1 MSEQTVAKRGLKS
14 NFVYNFISQILTL
27 LIPLITTP
35 YLARVLHETGN
46 GQISYASSI
55 ITYFTLFATLGF
67 DTYGQRQIAACQ
79 DDKEKKSRIFWEVC
93 ILKSCCTVIAFAVL
107 CSILFTVGFGET
119 YNQLILLLS
128 IQVIAIPLDIQFLF
142 RGDEDFRSIAIRT
155 IVMRLIGLVC
165 IFVFVKDEGDTWVY
179 ALCLSV
185 STIASNLIMWPSLI
199 KRIQKCRLLK
209 QSLLSHIKPS
219 LLIFLPMVATTIY
232 SVFDKTMIGLMA
244 ENSDY
249 ENGCYE
255 QAYKLNSVALL
266 LITIISPVMMS
277 RNAHDYQNGDIN
289 SVTHHLEQAANY
301 VWIMGVPL
309 IVGFCVLSD
318 SLRSWFLGD
327 GYAEVPLLLMIMS
340 VRFIASG
347 FGEIFGTQLFFAIK
361 KEKYPLISS
370 LCAAGINLGL
380 NFILIPHYGALGA
393 AIATAVCEIVSMI
406 VLAIFAYR
414 LHIVSFRKIIFSSWK
429 CILSAAIMFVPI
441 FFMQRWLGNGMW
453 QFFVIMIVGIITYAL
468 MLFIVRDKFFLS
480 NLRNVFSSVK
490 RKLHFGKV
498 HDPEIQT
505 ESEPN
510 TIENVDSKDSTQI
523 QQNKK
528 SEESDVQKHE

>member
-119 YNQLILLLS
+119 YNRLILLLS

-219 LLIFLPMVATTIY
+219 LLIFLPMVAVTLY

-244 ENSDY
+244 ENPDY

-277 RNAHDYQNGDIN
+277 RNAHDYKNGDME
-289 SVTHHLEQAANY
+289 SVTRHLYQASNY
-301 VWIMGVPL
+301 VWMMGVPL
-309 IVGFCVLSD
+309 IVGFAVLSD

-327 GYAEVPLLLMIMS
+327 GYTEVSMLLMVMS
-340 VRFIASG
+340 VRFISSG
-347 FGEIFGTQLFFAIK
+347 FAEIFGTQLFIAIG
-361 KEKYPLISS
+361 KEKYQTIATAI
-370 LCAAGINLGL
+370 AAIVNIAIN
-380 NFILIPHYGALGA
+380 FFLIPILGALGA
-393 AIATAVCEIVSMI
+393 AIATAICEVTVTIM
-406 VLAIFAYR
+406 LAIFAYR

-429 CILSAAIMFVPI
+429 YIFSAAVMFVPI

-480 NLRNVFSSVK
+480 NLRNVVSSVK
-490 RKLHFGKV
+490 RKLHFCKV
-498 HDPEIQT
+498 HDSEIQT